1 MLRLFVA
8 LELPE
13 DHRRRLYALRDPSWK
28 ARWATP
34 DQFHLTLRFLGPVEE
49 DRLPELTRTLAEIEA
64 PAFELAPRGL
74 MVLPSLTRPRVLAA
88 AVGPVPELHALQAE
102 IERRVV
108 ELGFTPENRPFRPH
122 ITLAR
127 LKQVPTAAVRSF
139 LQRHR
144 DFALTP
150 FPVRAFHLY
159 ESHLHPD
166 GARYEMLHRFPLQ
179 S

>member
-1 MLRLFVA
+1 MRLFVA
-8 LELPE
+8 LDLPE

-34 DQFHLTLRFLGPVEE
+34 DQFHLTLRFLGPTEE
-49 DRLPELTRTLAEIEA
+49 VLLPELTRTLAEIKA
-64 PAFELAPRGL
+64 PTFELAPRGL
-74 MVLPSLTRPRVLAA
+74 IALPSSARPRVLAA
-88 AVGPVPELHALQAE
+88 AVDPHPALQALQAE

-108 ELGFTPENRPFRPH
+108 ALGFTPETRPFRPH

-166 GARYEMLHRFPLQ
+166 GARYEILHRFPLQ
-179 S
+179 D